1 MRAYLA
7 GDSCVTPFGE
17 YARYYDL
24 LYADKDYAA
33 ETAFVREIIRRLA
46 PGARTLLELG
56 CGSARHAVELVRSDF
71 TVTGVDLSAQM
82 IARAQEQITQL
93 PLELRGRIKLMQ
105 GDATRF
111 VSATSFDAVAS
122 LFHVINYQTT
132 NDALNG
138 IFRSARAA
146 LETDGIFI
154 FDFWYG
160 PAVLSEHPQVRIKRI
175 NIGQLSLTRI
185 AEPNLDINR
194 NVVDVNYTLIVVD
207 RAGKRVEE
215 IKEVHSVRYLFLPE
229 IELLAAANG
238 FEITESGEWLTG
250 NPLHPRSWS
259 GYAVARPIKK

>member
-1 MRAYLA
+1 MMA
-7 GDSCVTPFGE
+7 FGE
-17 YARYYDL
+17 YAKYYDL

-33 ETAFVREIIRRLA
+33 ETAFVREIICRLA
-46 PGARTLLELG
+46 PGAHTLLELG
-56 CGSARHAVELVRSDF
+56 CGSARHALELVRSDF

-111 VSATSFDAVAS
+111 VSATPFDAVAS

-132 NDALNG
+132 NDALN
-138 IFRSARAA
+138 
-146 LETDGIFI
+146 GIFI

-175 NIGQLSLTRI
+175 NMGQLSLTRI

-207 RAGKRVEE
+207 CAGKRVEE

-229 IELLAAANG
+229 IELL
-238 FEITESGEWLTG
+238 
-250 NPLHPRSWS
+250 
-259 GYAVARPIKK
+259 

>member
-1 MRAYLA
+1 MTA
-7 GDSCVTPFGE
+7 FGE
-17 YARYYDL
+17 YAKYYDF

-33 ETAFVREIIRRLA
+33 ETAFVHDIIRRLA
-46 PGARTLLELG
+46 PGTRTLLELG
-56 CGSARHAVELVRSDF
+56 CGSARHALELVRSDF
-71 TVTGVDLSAQM
+71 TVTGVDLSAHM
-82 IARAQEQITQL
+82 IARAHEQITQL
-93 PLELRGRIKLMQ
+93 PLELRGRIKLIQ

-111 VSATSFDAVAS
+111 VSATPFDAVAS

-146 LETDGIFI
+146 LKADGVFI

-175 NIGQLSLTRI
+175 EIEELSLTRI
-185 AEPNLDINR
+185 AEPSLDINR

-207 RAGKRVEE
+207 RAGKHVEE

-229 IELLAAANG
+229 IELLAAGNG
-238 FEITESGEWLTG
+238 FEIAESGEWLTG
-250 NPLHPRSWS
+250 NRLHPGSWS
-259 GYAVARPIKK
+259 GYAVARPIPS

>member
-1 MRAYLA
+1 MMA
-7 GDSCVTPFGE
+7 FGE
-17 YARYYDL
+17 YAKYYDL

-56 CGSARHAVELVRSDF
+56 CGSARHALELVRTGF

-82 IARAQEQITQL
+82 IARAHAQITQL
-93 PLELRGRIKLMQ
+93 PLELRSRIKLMQ

-111 VSATSFDAVAS
+111 VSATPFDAVTS

-146 LETDGIFI
+146 LAVDGIFI

-160 PAVLSEHPQVRIKRI
+160 PAVLSEHPQVRVKRI
-175 NIGQLSLTRI
+175 HTGELSLTRI

-194 NVVDVNYTLIVVD
+194 NVVDVHYTLIVVD
-207 RAGKRVEE
+207 RAGKHMEE

-238 FEITESGEWLTG
+238 FEIAESREWLTG
-250 NPLHPRSWS
+250 NRLQPRSWS
-259 GYAVARPIKK
+259 GYAVARPIPS

>member
-1 MRAYLA
+1 VRAYLA

-82 IARAQEQITQL
+82 IARAQ
-93 PLELRGRIKLMQ
+93 
-105 GDATRF
+105 
-111 VSATSFDAVAS
+111 AS

-132 NDALNG
+132 NDALSG

-259 GYAVARPIKK
+259 GYAVARPTPS